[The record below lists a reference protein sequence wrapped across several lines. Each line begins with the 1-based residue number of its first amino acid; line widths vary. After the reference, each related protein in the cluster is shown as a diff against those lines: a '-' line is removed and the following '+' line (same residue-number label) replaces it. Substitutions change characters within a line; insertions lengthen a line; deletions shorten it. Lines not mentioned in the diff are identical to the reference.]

1 MISSKKDILVQQS
14 WTKNSA
20 LLKMFH
26 PCYCPRTSHSP
37 WWRLEYTVNTFFFS
51 PCSLLQV
58 CNTEISVA
66 PLRLQASL
74 WAVKLQAVDQFGK
87 ILWCQECNAK
97 KRRGEDF
104 KIWLEQTRLEKQKQ
118 LCIQH
123 RKQGKSSLLVQQK
136 LPLTRK
142 CMRGPLKRFPWPPHK
157 VSTISGSDYITM

>member
-97 KRRGEDF
+97 KRRGEDLNKQDLKNKSNF
-104 KIWLEQTRLEKQKQ
+104 AYNTGSEENHLYWFNRSCHSAHHQEVYEGALEKV
-118 LCIQH
+118 
-123 RKQGKSSLLVQQK
+123 SLA
-136 LPLTRK
+136 P
-142 CMRGPLKRFPWPPHK
+142 
-157 VSTISGSDYITM
+157 S